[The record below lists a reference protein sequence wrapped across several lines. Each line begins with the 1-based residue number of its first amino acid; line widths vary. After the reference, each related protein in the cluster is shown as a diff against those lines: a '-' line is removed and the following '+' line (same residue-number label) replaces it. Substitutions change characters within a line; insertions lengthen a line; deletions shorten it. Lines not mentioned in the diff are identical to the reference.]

1 MNSNNSKFPY
11 ILAGSAI
18 GGAIGYFVM
27 TDSGRRFLRSARN
40 MDSHGLRSQ
49 LEGTRECVERA
60 GQTVTDR
67 VHDVLDRAKQSI
79 EVGRQAYADSEM
91 ELRTQPTWLK
101 GKSDRVASSIH
112 ETVDGLNETVSS
124 VESSVREPFYEL
136 AALAKAFSRGAKRFF
151 QQELPTVS
159 EPSVNTGQNAQ
170 TPNFSER
177 FG

>member
-1 MNSNNSKFPY
+1 
-11 ILAGSAI
+11 
-18 GGAIGYFVM
+18 
-27 TDSGRRFLRSARN
+27 

-49 LEGTRECVERA
+49 IEGTKECVERA

-79 EVGRQAYADSEM
+79 EVGRQAYADSEV

-112 ETVDGLNETVSS
+112 GTIDGLNETVSS
-124 VESSVREPFYEL
+124 VELSVLEPFYEL
-136 AALAKAFSRGAKRFF
+136 AALAKAFNRGAKRFF
-151 QQELPTVS
+151 QEELPTVP
-159 EPSVNTGQNAQ
+159 EPSINTGQDAQ
-170 TPNFSER
+170 TTNFNER